1 MTDVWL
7 GVIAVAVLVMAVAQV
22 AVLIRLSQVAKETST
37 AARDLRRELT
47 PLIEKAHRIADDAG
61 RVSALAL
68 AQMERVDHVLSSTV
82 RKIDDTVATVQSA
95 IIGPVRQGAA
105 VMAGVKAALAV
116 FRARQDRGRYGRD
129 DEDALFIG

>member
-95 IIGPVRQGAA
+95 IISPVRQGAA
-105 VMAGVKAALAV
+105 VIAGVKAALAV